1 MTLFEIL
8 AGISGLAI
16 GYWLISAF
24 LGRDSLPD
32 EPLTRETPDAA
43 ATDGAEQAWW
53 DVLEVSWDASDDD
66 IRAAYQRRISQYHP
80 DKVATLAPD
89 IRALA
94 EQRSAQINAAY
105 AAALRR

>member
-24 LGRDSLPD
+24 LGRDTLPD
-32 EPLTRETPDAA
+32 EPLTREAPAA
-43 ATDGAEQAWW
+43 SGDDAEQPWW
-53 DVLEVSWDASDDD
+53 DVLQTTWDASDDE
-66 IRAAYQRRISQYHP
+66 IRAAYRRQISQYHP